1 MKKVVLI
8 GDSARM
14 GYDKYV
20 KDALEGSAEVL
31 YPQDNCRFAEYV
43 LRYAHEWKTKEN
55 WGDDVDLVHW
65 NAGLWDVLEL
75 FDDEPLSTVSYYEQA
90 IARIDK
96 RLRLLFPK
104 AKIVFA
110 TSTSVKEELSPPN
123 FARHNNV
130 IEKYNSVAI
139 KALSSTDTIINDLY
153 TLTTTFPDE
162 YRSDWVHF
170 YTPMATEIIGKKVV
184 SIISTLLEIPAT
196 EINIKD
202 FKPENYSKSVI
213 GY

>member
-8 GDSARM
+8 GDSVRL

-20 KDALEGSAEVL
+20 KDALKGSAEVL

-75 FDDEPLSTVSYYEQA
+75 FGDEPLTSIDYYEKA
-90 IARIDK
+90 ITRIDK
-96 RLRLLFPK
+96 RLRMLFPK

-123 FARHNNV
+123 FTRHNKN

-170 YTPMATEIIGKKVV
+170 YTPEATEIIGKKVV